1 MRINKTF
8 AGAAIATVAILMAS
22 AASAA
27 VTINSFAQGWVND
40 DGQANGG
47 SDGNNT
53 FTGNT
58 NGDRYNSWAAFFIP
72 TGVVFTS
79 ADLKVLADDYNNN
92 SADQIKMYS
101 VTTSYNTL
109 DHSWGGV
116 AAYNDLGAGSLYG
129 VANMLNGLTT
139 TSLGGTA
146 LADIQGAAGSIF
158 IVGFTNATTNAMNT
172 YNSNTGVYT
181 NGGQDHHPTLT
192 LGTAGAVPEPATWA
206 MMITGFGMAG
216 VSLRRRRSALVA
228 A

>member
-1 MRINKTF
+1 MRMNKTF
-8 AGAAIATVAILMAS
+8 AGVAIATITILMAS

-27 VTINSFAQGWVND
+27 VTINSFAQGYVND
-40 DGQANGG
+40 DGDANGG
-47 SDGNNT
+47 SDGANT

-58 NGDRYNSWAAFFIP
+58 GGDRYNSWAAFYIP
-72 TGVVFTS
+72 TGTLFTS
-79 ADLKVLADDYNNN
+79 ADLKVLADHYNTN

-116 AAYNDLGAGSLYG
+116 SAFNDLGAGSLYG
-129 VANMLNGLTT
+129 FANMFSGLTT

-146 LADIQGAAGSIF
+146 LADINAAAGSIF
-158 IVGFTNATTNAMNT
+158 IVGFTNATMNAENVK
-172 YNSNTGVYT
+172 YSNAGIYT
-181 NGGQDHHPTLT
+181 NGGDDHHPTLV

-216 VSLRRRRSALVA
+216 VSLRRRRSALA
-228 A
+228 TA